1 MDVYK
6 PFGRY
11 ILMKNRVIRIL
22 AVAAALMLILG
33 LALAEVRTT
42 GDVWL
47 RTGPGLDY
55 DAVSI
60 LSSGKSFEYLGET
73 SVDGRGVAWY
83 RISAGGKEGWVS
95 SRYTEMIG
103 ESAEA
108 EDEAEAAEAAEPAPT
123 EAPASQSALFA
134 GLLFGGDASKEETDE
149 KVEAEGTDEP
159 VAEAPVEEPA
169 EKAAETPAPASAN
182 VPARTVEL
190 STYYLH
196 NLVEAANEIGLI
208 SYRQVESEAPY
219 QYYDK
224 ALILAGNQQVE
235 NIVVYGPGYE
245 VYGVSVGMDINAAR
259 ACLNAAGLDY
269 VESVNGV
276 TYEHRA
282 TGASLFTDPKGHD
295 SCINVWVSDNGTVTE
310 IDWSTYTG

>member
-1 MDVYK
+1 
-6 PFGRY
+6 
-11 ILMKNRVIRIL
+11 MKNRIFRIL
-22 AVAAALMLILG
+22 AVAVALMLILCH
-33 LALAEVRTT
+33 ALAEVRTT

-47 RTGPGLDY
+47 RKGPGLDY

-60 LSSGKSFEYLGET
+60 LSSGKSFEYLGES
-73 SVDGRGVAWY
+73 SVDERGVAWY
-83 RISAGGKEGWVS
+83 RISDGEKEGWVS
-95 SRYTEMIG
+95 SRYTELIG
-103 ESAEA
+103 ESAKA
-108 EDEAEAAEAAEPAPT
+108 EDAAETPEADEPAPT

-134 GLLFGGDASKEETDE
+134 GLLFGGDASEGESAE
-149 KVEAEGTDEP
+149 KAEAEIEAEP
-159 VAEAPVEEPA
+159 EADAPVEEPA
-169 EKAAETPAPASAN
+169 GEADATPAPAPAN
-182 VPARTVEL
+182 APARPVEM
-190 STYYLH
+190 SAYYLN

-295 SCINVWVSDNGTVTE
+295 SCINVWVNDNGAVTE
-310 IDWSTYTG
+310 IDWSSYTG

>member
-1 MDVYK
+1 
-6 PFGRY
+6 
-11 ILMKNRVIRIL
+11 MKNGIIRVL
-22 AVAAALMLILG
+22 VMAVALMLILG

-42 GDVWL
+42 GNVWL

-60 LSSGKSFEYLGET
+60 LSSGKSFEYLGES
-73 SVDGRGVAWY
+73 SVDERGVAWY
-83 RISAGGKEGWVS
+83 RIIAGEKEGWVS
-95 SRYTEMIG
+95 SRYTELIG
-103 ESAEA
+103 ESAKA
-108 EDEAEAAEAAEPAPT
+108 EDEAEAAEAVEPAPT
-123 EAPASQSALFA
+123 EAPASQNALFA
-134 GLLFGGDASKEETDE
+134 GLLFGSDTSKEENDE
-149 KVEAEGTDEP
+149 KAEAQSADEP
-159 VAEAPVEEPA
+159 VTDAPAEEPA
-169 EKAAETPAPASAN
+169 EEAAETPAPVSVN
-182 VPARTVEL
+182 TPARTVEL

-245 VYGVSVGMDINAAR
+245 IYGVSVGMDINAAR

-276 TYEHRA
+276 AYEHRA
-282 TGASLFTDPKGHD
+282 TGVSLFTDPKGHD
-295 SCINVWVSDNGTVTE
+295 SCINVWVNDGGTVTE

>member
-1 MDVYK
+1 
-6 PFGRY
+6 
-11 ILMKNRVIRIL
+11 MKNRIFRIL
-22 AVAAALMLILG
+22 AVAAVLMLILG

-60 LSSGKSFEYLGET
+60 LSSGKTFEYLGES

-83 RISAGGKEGWVS
+83 RISAGEKEGWVS
-95 SRYTEMIG
+95 SRYTELIG
-103 ESAEA
+103 EPANA
-108 EDEAEAAEAAEPAPT
+108 EDEAEAAEAVETAPT
-123 EAPASQSALFA
+123 EAPASGSALFA
-134 GLLFGGDASKEETDE
+134 GFLFGGNASEEENDGKAE
-149 KVEAEGTDEP
+149 VESEGKAEAEAEDEP
-159 VAEAPVEEPA
+159 EADAPAEEPA
-169 EKAAETPAPASAN
+169 GETDATMPASASTN
-182 VPARTVEL
+182 APARPVEL
-190 STYYLH
+190 SSYYLN

-208 SYRQVESEAPY
+208 SYRQVESETPY

-224 ALILAGNQQVE
+224 ALIIAGNQQVE
-235 NIVVYGPGYE
+235 SIVVYGPGYE

-282 TGASLFTDPKGHD
+282 TEASLFTDAKGHD
-295 SCINVWVSDNGTVTE
+295 SCINVWVDETGTVTE

>member
-1 MDVYK
+1 
-6 PFGRY
+6 
-11 ILMKNRVIRIL
+11 MKNRIFRIL
-22 AVAAALMLILG
+22 AVATTLMLILG
-33 LALAEVRTT
+33 FALAEVRTT

-60 LSSGKSFEYLGET
+60 LSSGKTFEYLGES

-83 RISAGGKEGWVS
+83 RISAGEKEGWVS
-95 SRYTEMIG
+95 SRYTELIG
-103 ESAEA
+103 ESANA
-108 EDEAEAAEAAEPAPT
+108 EDEAEAAEAVETAPT
-123 EAPASQSALFA
+123 EAPASGSALFA
-134 GLLFGGDASKEETDE
+134 GFLFGGNASEEENDGKAE
-149 KVEAEGTDEP
+149 VESEGKAEAEAEDEP
-159 VAEAPVEEPA
+159 EADAPAEEPA
-169 EKAAETPAPASAN
+169 GETDATMPASASTN
-182 VPARTVEL
+182 APARPVEL
-190 STYYLH
+190 SSYYLN

-208 SYRQVESEAPY
+208 SYRQVESETPY

-235 NIVVYGPGYE
+235 SIVVYGPGYE

-269 VESVNGV
+269 VESVNGI
-276 TYEHRA
+276 TYEHKA
-282 TGASLFTDPKGHD
+282 TGASLFTDPNGHD
-295 SCINVWVSDNGTVTE
+295 SCINVWVSDNGAVTE

>member
-1 MDVYK
+1 
-6 PFGRY
+6 
-11 ILMKNRVIRIL
+11 MKKRIIRIL
-22 AVAAALMLILG
+22 AVAAPLMLILG

-47 RTGPGLDY
+47 RTGPGRDY
-55 DAVSI
+55 EAVSI
-60 LSSGKSFEYLGET
+60 LSSGKTFEYLGES
-73 SVDGRGVAWY
+73 SVDERGVAWY
-83 RISAGGKEGWVS
+83 RINAGGKEGWVS
-95 SRYTEMIG
+95 SRYSELIG
-103 ESAEA
+103 ESATKA
-108 EDEAEAAEAAEPAPT
+108 EEAAEQIAAVEPAPT
-123 EAPASQSALFA
+123 EVPASQNALFA
-134 GLLFGGDASKEETDE
+134 GLLFGGDASEGESVE
-149 KVEAEGTDEP
+149 KAEAEAADEP
-159 VAEAPVEEPA
+159 RADAPAEEPA
-169 EKAAETPAPASAN
+169 GNAEAAPAPASGNA
-182 VPARTVEL
+182 PARTVEL
-190 STYYLH
+190 SAYYLR

-224 ALILAGNQQVE
+224 AVILAGNQQVE
-235 NIVVYGPGYE
+235 SIVVYGPGYE

-282 TGASLFTDPKGHD
+282 TEASLFTDPKGHD
-295 SCINVWVSDNGTVTE
+295 SCINVWVSDNGSVTE